1 VAGPLKRQDNDPDGC
16 RISAPFVTLASLV
29 SFITKALARPTVEKV
44 AQLGSP
50 VVARTR
56 YLVFLIALKSG

>member
-1 VAGPLKRQDNDPDGC
+1 MRKKSCPRRAFVA
-16 RISAPFVTLASLV
+16 LASLV
-29 SFITKALARPTVEKV
+29 SFITKALARPAAEKV